1 MIKKISRLNKKES
14 SIKNRMRR
22 RFEALSDSDE
32 LDDILV
38 RMDNTAHAIIRYG
51 MENTNICD
59 LTEEA
64 SEKLDVDYHD
74 KSPEVQNAIDK
85 ERDRMEDEA
94 TECCAKLLDAI
105 DSIYPVSKLKPA
117 QKRKLEKEFKDL
129 NCYGAKPLEDPSTYV
144 KCIVADYVLHEDNDS
159 LSNFEFACENALE
172 EDEDDDM
179 EESVQRRR
187 SRKMIKESAIDDLFD
202 EWVDQLEFND
212 IKYFIPNKWINKV
225 DDLKDLKGQEL
236 VDELDSLE
244 IVPWTRLYKEFEL
257 ISEND
262 EYWYNRKIELEEE
275 DDDMDESV
283 QRRRRNLRRVIES
296 HRIRNRKNK

>member
-38 RMDNTAHAIIRYG
+38 KMDNTAHAIIRYG
-51 MENTNICD
+51 MENTDICD

-117 QKRKLEKEFKDL
+117 QKRKLEKELKDL
-129 NCYGAKPLEDPSTYV
+129 NCYGAKPLEEPSTYV

-172 EDEDDDM
+172 EDDDDDM
-179 EESVQRRR
+179 DESVKSRR
-187 SRKMIKESAIDDLFD
+187 SLRMIKESAIDDLFD

-236 VDELDSLE
+236 VDELDSLD
-244 IVPWTRLYKEFEL
+244 IIPWTRLYKEFEL

-262 EYWYNRKIELEEE
+262 EYWYNRKIELEDE